1 MSIEFAPV
9 KTTEQIQELA
19 ELASEIWHEYFPC
32 LLTEE
37 QITYMVD
44 RFQSVRAISDQIEKQ
59 DYEYFI
65 LFDNEEMVGYLG
77 IQPQEGSLFLSK
89 IYLRAPYRGK
99 GYASQAFA
107 FIEQICRDRALEA
120 IWLTVNK
127 GNEQA
132 INAYRAKGFR
142 VIREQKVDI
151 GNGFFMDDYVMQ
163 KDIPL
168 S

>member
-1 MSIEFAPV
+1 MSVEFAPV
-9 KTTEQIQELA
+9 KTAEQIQELA
-19 ELASEIWHEYFPC
+19 ELAYEIWHEYFPC

-37 QITYMVD
+37 QIVYMVE
-44 RFQSVRAISDQIEKQ
+44 RYQSVRAISEQIEKQ
-59 DYEYFI
+59 GYEYFV
-65 LFDNEEMVGYLG
+65 LFDNEEMLGYLG
-77 IQPQEGSLFLSK
+77 MQPQEGSLFLSK
-89 IYLRAPYRGK
+89 IYLRAPHRGK

-107 FIEQICRDRALEA
+107 FIEQICHDRVLDA

-132 INAYRAKGFR
+132 IHAYEAKGFR
-142 VIREQKVDI
+142 VVREQKVDI
-151 GNGFFMDDYVMQ
+151 GNDFFMDDYVMQ